1 MNGDRKVV
9 AYASRSKTDCESR
22 YLQIEKEA
30 LALTWACD
38 RFAQYVMGVHIHL
51 ETDHKP
57 LIPLLGQ
64 KLLDQLPLRVQ
75 RFRLRLMRYSYD
87 ISYVPGKNLHT
98 ADALSRAPIENDHRD
113 EDFGEEVETY
123 VKSVMYGLE
132 CNVASTA
139 MMTRNKQAYQEDPV
153 CAQVMAYCERGW
165 PPIMS
170 ENPAMREF
178 YQVRDELSVEQGL
191 ILLGSRIV
199 IPILLRAEIL
209 EKVHM
214 GHLGIHKC
222 RETARR
228 NVWWPCMSS
237 QIADMIRQTDRQTD
251 RTRGSLVDQIREEP
265 CRKCQRNRP
274 EHSEPLMPLE
284 FPERPWERIGTDLFH
299 WHNSEYLIAVDYH
312 SRFFEMAKLQ
322 RTDSESIIEQLKSF
336 FARHGMP
343 EVVMS
348 DNGPQYAAET
358 FRQFADK
365 YGFIHVTSSPR
376 YPQSNGEAERAV
388 QTVKNLLRKNEYPYL
403 ALLAYRNAP
412 LANGYSPAQ
421 LLVGRQLRST
431 VPAHADTLKPSI
443 PDASHLK
450 AKVSTQRGYPKT
462 AFDTRHRALELPPL
476 ETWTQVWIK
485 DANRNGVVTGQALT
499 PRSYHIR
506 TYGNTII
513 RRNRGSL
520 VDQIREEPSS
530 PPTSDSRETPVRE
543 RTTPRD
549 APRVD
554 VDNPPVTV
562 RRIDRRSRPPIRLD
576 L

>member
-1 MNGDRKVV
+1 
-9 AYASRSKTDCESR
+9 
-22 YLQIEKEA
+22 
-30 LALTWACD
+30 
-38 RFAQYVMGVHIHL
+38 
-51 ETDHKP
+51 
-57 LIPLLGQ
+57 
-64 KLLDQLPLRVQ
+64 
-75 RFRLRLMRYSYD
+75 
-87 ISYVPGKNLHT
+87 
-98 ADALSRAPIENDHRD
+98 
-113 EDFGEEVETY
+113 
-123 VKSVMYGLE
+123 
-132 CNVASTA
+132 
-139 MMTRNKQAYQEDPV
+139 
-153 CAQVMAYCERGW
+153 
-165 PPIMS
+165 
-170 ENPAMREF
+170 MREF
-178 YQVRDELSVEQGL
+178 YQVRVELSVEQGL
-191 ILLGSRIV
+191 ILMGSRIV
-199 IPILLRAEIL
+199 IPSLLRAEIL
-209 EKVHM
+209 EKIHM
-214 GHLGIHKC
+214 EHLGIHKC

-237 QIADMIRQTDRQTD
+237 QIADMIRA
-251 RTRGSLVDQIREEP
+251 

-274 EHSEPLMPLE
+274 EHSEPLMSLE

-312 SRFFEMAKLQ
+312 SRFFEVAKLQ

-336 FARHGMP
+336 FARHSIP

-388 QTVKNLLRKNEYPYL
+388 QTVKNLLRKNEDPYL

-421 LLVGRQLRST
+421 LLMGRQLRST

-443 PDASHLK
+443 PDASHLR
-450 AKVSTQRGYPKT
+450 AKESIQRGYQKT
-462 AFDTRHRALELPPL
+462 AFDPRHRALELPPL
-476 ETWTQVWIK
+476 ETGAQVWIK
-485 DANRNGVVTGQALT
+485 DANRNGVVTGQAQT
-499 PRSYHIR
+499 PRYYHIR
-506 TYGNTII
+506 TDGNTII

-520 VDQIREEPSS
+520 VDQSREEPSS
-530 PPTSDSRETPVRE
+530 PPTSDSCETPVTVRE

-562 RRIDRRSRPPIRLD
+562 RRSERRSRPPIRLD